1 MPSATA
7 LDPFEPVIA
16 AGFVIATIAL
26 LVSAPPKERF
36 LRAARKRSDMRGP
49 GQSASPLGLAW
60 TCDRSPTLQPGP
72 QGHSLVDLKPGT
84 VVAGISPCPW

>member
-1 MPSATA
+1 VPSATA

-49 GQSASPLGLAW
+49 GSRLHRWGWRGPAIARRRCSRVLKVTALW
-60 TCDRSPTLQPGP
+60 T
-72 QGHSLVDLKPGT
+72 
-84 VVAGISPCPW
+84 